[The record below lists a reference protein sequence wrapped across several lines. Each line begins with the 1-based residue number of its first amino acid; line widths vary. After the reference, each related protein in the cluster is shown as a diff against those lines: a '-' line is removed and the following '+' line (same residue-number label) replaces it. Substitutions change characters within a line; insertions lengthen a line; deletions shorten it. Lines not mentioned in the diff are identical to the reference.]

1 MNLEQDYV
9 RLSLQQIMVMRY
21 LKSILDIKPI

>member
-9 RLSLQQIMVMRY
+9 RLSLQQIMVMRC